1 MTVPAVPQPRLFAL
15 PVTRV
20 RALTRRTGAVVLAMN
35 ALILIY
41 SHHAAVRELESTMA
55 QMLEP
60 LEAFDAQGA
69 TPVPHPPTEK
79 TWKFHL
85 KKKPPEMV
93 TFFDSAYFDAMYF
106 SCHRT
111 LTRSAFFV
119 PLRISASSS
128 NASVMVILPSPFI
141 SP

>member
-1 MTVPAVPQPRLFAL
+1 
-15 PVTRV
+15 V

-69 TPVPHPPTEK
+69 TPVPRPPTEK
-79 TWKFHL
+79 TWKFHQKSHPFGWL
-85 KKKPPEMV
+85 FSILLISMQC
-93 TFFDSAYFDAMYF
+93 TSAATG
-106 SCHRT
+106 R
-111 LTRSAFFV
+111 
-119 PLRISASSS
+119 
-128 NASVMVILPSPFI
+128 
-141 SP
+141 

>member
-41 SHHAAVRELESTMA
+41 SHHAAVRGLESTMA

-60 LEAFDAQGA
+60 LEAFRRTGCNPRAAPADGKDMEI
-69 TPVPHPPTEK
+69 PS
-79 TWKFHL
+79 
-85 KKKPPEMV
+85 KKPPFRV

>member
-1 MTVPAVPQPRLFAL
+1 MTIVTRLPSAPLLPAVPQPRLFAL

-69 TPVPHPPTEK
+69 TPVPRPPTEK
-79 TWKFHL
+79 TWKLHQ
-85 KKKPPEMV
+85 K
-93 TFFDSAYFDAMYF
+93 S
-106 SCHRT
+106 HRKWW
-111 LTRSAFFV
+111 LF
-119 PLRISASSS
+119 
-128 NASVMVILPSPFI
+128 
-141 SP
+141 